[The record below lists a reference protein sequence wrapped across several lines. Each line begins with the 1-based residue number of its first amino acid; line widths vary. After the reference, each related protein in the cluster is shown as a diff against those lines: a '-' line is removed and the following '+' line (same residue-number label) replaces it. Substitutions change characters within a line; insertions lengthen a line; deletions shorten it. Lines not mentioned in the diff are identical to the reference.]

1 MLRIMH
7 LKVLISLEQGSL
19 GASIEHK
26 WEIANVEICDVTASS
41 FGYYPVNIGL
51 WKLDILSYFRNT
63 EVFVTDFV
71 MVDIDSVG

>member
-1 MLRIMH
+1 M
-7 LKVLISLEQGSL
+7 
-19 GASIEHK
+19 
-26 WEIANVEICDVTASS
+26 EICDITASS

-71 MVDIDSVG
+71 MVDIDSIG